1 MLTKNKGT
9 KNWIGRSALVLLLLA
24 LPASGAEDRVGELEK
39 EIAQL
44 KAEVAALK
52 EAGSSPATAELERKI
67 EVLAQ
72 EIEQLKLGE
81 AAPQASESV
90 NGLGPAASKVY
101 HSRSGVSIG
110 GYGEMV
116 YQAPDSS
123 RDDGSASGEKKELD
137 FLRGVFYIGYKFSPK
152 WVFNSE
158 IEFEHAKAGEE
169 SEGEAA
175 VEFAYLEYFWRPEL
189 GFRAGLLLLPVG
201 LINELHEPPV
211 YLGARRPDVE
221 RVILPTTWRE
231 NGAGVFGSAGG
242 FDYRAYVVAGLK
254 AEGFSAE
261 GLREGR
267 QEGSESLAE
276 DLAFVGRLDYRGLP
290 GLLAGGSLYLGK
302 SGQGLEAASGGKI
315 GARTQI
321 FEGHLEWKYRGLQ
334 LRALAARAEL
344 GDVARLNQALELEGP
359 DSIGKRLEGYYLEA
373 GYDVLSRLGRGG
385 EQQLIPFVRYEAVDT
400 QAAVPSGFA
409 RNPEND
415 VESLTLGLS
424 YKPFERVVIKADYQN
439 YDNGAGSGLDRFNVA
454 LGYTF

>member
-1 MLTKNKGT
+1 MLTKDKGT

-110 GYGEMV
+110 GYGEML

-123 RDDGSASGEKKELD
+123 RDDGSAAGEKKELD
-137 FLRGVFYIGYKFSPK
+137 FLRGVFYVGYKFSPK

-175 VEFAYLEYFWRPEL
+175 VEFA
-189 GFRAGLLLLPVG
+189 
-201 LINELHEPPV
+201 
-211 YLGARRPDVE
+211 
-221 RVILPTTWRE
+221 
-231 NGAGVFGSAGG
+231 
-242 FDYRAYVVAGLK
+242 
-254 AEGFSAE
+254 
-261 GLREGR
+261 
-267 QEGSESLAE
+267 
-276 DLAFVGRLDYRGLP
+276 
-290 GLLAGGSLYLGK
+290 
-302 SGQGLEAASGGKI
+302 
-315 GARTQI
+315 
-321 FEGHLEWKYRGLQ
+321 
-334 LRALAARAEL
+334 
-344 GDVARLNQALELEGP
+344 
-359 DSIGKRLEGYYLEA
+359 
-373 GYDVLSRLGRGG
+373 
-385 EQQLIPFVRYEAVDT
+385 
-400 QAAVPSGFA
+400 
-409 RNPEND
+409 
-415 VESLTLGLS
+415 
-424 YKPFERVVIKADYQN
+424 
-439 YDNGAGSGLDRFNVA
+439 
-454 LGYTF
+454 